1 MVKYHSLDATFGALS
16 HPIRRAILARLARG
30 EAAVTELAAPFHI
43 SLPALLKH
51 LRILAQ
57 VGLITSKKQGRVHT
71 CRLNAAPMQ
80 QAAEWLAF
88 YEAFWNN
95 RLDALGEYLEGT
107 NDSGQP

>member
-1 MVKYHSLDATFGALS
+1 MVKYYSLDATFGALS

-51 LRILAQ
+51 LRILGQ
-57 VGLITSKKQGRVHT
+57 VGLITNKKAGRVHT

-88 YEAFWNN
+88 YETFWNN

-107 NDSGQP
+107 SDSGQT